1 MIIKNDK
8 IWSFII
14 ICLSILILLPKNM
27 NTLFYYDDNPIRF
40 LVAKK
45 LADEGI
51 PTIDE
56 LIAYLSFGSAEIY
69 IPFFLISKFLS
80 IQNYEIVYNF
90 ASLFYFVF
98 SFLLLLASYPNKR
111 NSNIFCLPGFTY
123 IMVIFCLLGI
133 SAVVGGHVHWLMSSS
148 LFTVIASR
156 ISLSRNTKLSALD
169 YIILGI
175 IHFISP
181 PLVIFSAIFSIV
193 ERRPDVFFIPFLIYF
208 IKAVIVHIVL
218 VRYINIFLSPEITH
232 QNFTVEDKIFLPVD
246 FGIAFRLFTFDYFE
260 LSFVFTPLIY
270 IIAFRAIFTT
280 RRMFIIFAFIYY
292 LLVFF
297 NGFLLKLWEDE
308 GMVPKIL
315 IIFST
320 FVFSP
325 NPIRFAPLFLIFS
338 LLHIKKTRFDDYF
351 KFLALLFF
359 SARSLIS
366 FFGFSPLPGKL
377 PESVNSLIEYMLNN
391 TEKGDKILVEG
402 DRHIFEKGKL
412 IHPLYNSH
420 ILPYIIAKVE
430 KRNFVGLGVPWGPL
444 FSPFIAGKFKEK
456 PLDKSEILSFISEND
471 IKYVLCWTQECE
483 DFFRS
488 LKKKIVVIDKFK
500 IISLLE
506 DF

>member
-111 NSNIFCLPGFTY
+111 NGNIFCFPGFTY

-181 PLVIFSAIFSIV
+181 HL
-193 ERRPDVFFIPFLIYF
+193 
-208 IKAVIVHIVL
+208 
-218 VRYINIFLSPEITH
+218 
-232 QNFTVEDKIFLPVD
+232 Q
-246 FGIAFRLFTFDYFE
+246 
-260 LSFVFTPLIY
+260 
-270 IIAFRAIFTT
+270 
-280 RRMFIIFAFIYY
+280 
-292 LLVFF
+292 
-297 NGFLLKLWEDE
+297 
-308 GMVPKIL
+308 
-315 IIFST
+315 
-320 FVFSP
+320 
-325 NPIRFAPLFLIFS
+325 
-338 LLHIKKTRFDDYF
+338 
-351 KFLALLFF
+351 
-359 SARSLIS
+359 
-366 FFGFSPLPGKL
+366 
-377 PESVNSLIEYMLNN
+377 
-391 TEKGDKILVEG
+391 
-402 DRHIFEKGKL
+402 
-412 IHPLYNSH
+412 
-420 ILPYIIAKVE
+420 
-430 KRNFVGLGVPWGPL
+430 
-444 FSPFIAGKFKEK
+444 
-456 PLDKSEILSFISEND
+456 
-471 IKYVLCWTQECE
+471 
-483 DFFRS
+483 
-488 LKKKIVVIDKFK
+488 
-500 IISLLE
+500 
-506 DF
+506 